1 MPADAGVI
9 DVESRHGVGWI
20 VMSRPPLNVVTAG
33 MAREMRAAVEQ
44 LDADTSSSVIV
55 ITAHGDR
62 AFAAGADVEEH
73 RLELI
78 RDLNDELFALADT
91 LRKADGKPRIAVVK
105 GICSG
110 GANEIAFACDI
121 VVARSDTR
129 FALPEINIGA
139 VNNFGA
145 LLMAQIV
152 SPSRVLELA
161 LTGDWISAEEAAAW
175 GLVTRILP
183 QDEFEVA
190 LERYL
195 ERFTS
200 KSIAALRVGRKHFRS
215 LMNMTCEQGLAA
227 LPDVLMGEAIQLE
240 DYEEG
245 VAAFLEKRK
254 PVWRHR

>member
-78 RDLNDELFALADT
+78 RELNDELFALADT

-145 LLMAQIV
+145 LLM
-152 SPSRVLELA
+152 SSGPSCASHEGIESCLESRWSIGVGPRAVNGDATFDISSLPLPPDLWAVLR
-161 LTGDWISAEEAAAW
+161 LT
-175 GLVTRILP
+175 
-183 QDEFEVA
+183 
-190 LERYL
+190 
-195 ERFTS
+195 
-200 KSIAALRVGRKHFRS
+200 ALR
-215 LMNMTCEQGLAA
+215 A
-227 LPDVLMGEAIQLE
+227 
-240 DYEEG
+240 
-245 VAAFLEKRK
+245 
-254 PVWRHR
+254 